1 MINLNYYKITPNS
14 TFINTFKHFDELE
27 NKLDAL
33 IKKYNYC
40 YHNGNFYN
48 RASIFLDK
56 HFDNFCKREF
66 LYYDISRNKY
76 LVDIIDTFNFHTT
89 NFKFTMILGKIRTSI
104 MKYKN
109 VAYIN
114 IYTEKETKAY
124 KLLVMY
130 KNYEEAFVEA
140 ERLYQVLRK
149 LRERDILEII
159 FRSEEKRIN
168 NMSSI
173 TLVF

>member
-33 IKKYNYC
+33 VKKYNYC
-40 YHNGNFYN
+40 YHNGKFYN

-76 LVDIIDTFNFHTT
+76 LVDIIDTFKKDTALI
-89 NFKFTMILGKIRTSI
+89 KKI
-104 MKYKN
+104 
-109 VAYIN
+109 
-114 IYTEKETKAY
+114 
-124 KLLVMY
+124 
-130 KNYEEAFVEA
+130 
-140 ERLYQVLRK
+140 
-149 LRERDILEII
+149 
-159 FRSEEKRIN
+159 
-168 NMSSI
+168 
-173 TLVF
+173 

>member
-1 MINLNYYKITPNS
+1 MRSLY
-14 TFINTFKHFDELE
+14 L
-27 NKLDAL
+27 LDSSSLFA
-33 IKKYNYC
+33 
-40 YHNGNFYN
+40 
-48 RASIFLDK
+48 RDK

-89 NFKFTMILGKIRTSI
+89 NFKFTMVLGKIRTSI

-109 VAYIN
+109 VSYIN

-130 KNYEEAFVEA
+130 KNYEE
-140 ERLYQVLRK
+140 
-149 LRERDILEII
+149 
-159 FRSEEKRIN
+159 N
-168 NMSSI
+168 SI
-173 TLVF
+173 YTSQGR

>member
-33 IKKYNYC
+33 VKKYNYC
-40 YHNGNFYN
+40 YHNGRFYN

-76 LVDIIDTFNFHTT
+76 LVDIIDTFNFYTT
-89 NFKFTMILGKIRTSI
+89 NFKFTMVLGKIRTSI

-109 VAYIN
+109 VSYIN

-124 KLLVMY
+124 KLLVMN

>member
-1 MINLNYYKITPNS
+1 
-14 TFINTFKHFDELE
+14 
-27 NKLDAL
+27 
-33 IKKYNYC
+33 
-40 YHNGNFYN
+40 
-48 RASIFLDK
+48 
-56 HFDNFCKREF
+56 
-66 LYYDISRNKY
+66 
-76 LVDIIDTFNFHTT
+76 
-89 NFKFTMILGKIRTSI
+89 

-109 VAYIN
+109 VSYIN

-149 LRERDILEII
+149 LIERDILEII